1 VPRDDAA
8 AVEALTK
15 NHVVDGARV
24 EVGDGR
30 AHHVFRQL
38 VGIGVAQR
46 ALHRGPDGGAQGGHY
61 DGFWHRVAP
70 FDQCENAILS
80 DRECQLQ

>member
-8 AVEALTK
+8 AVEALTT
-15 NHVVDGARV
+15 NLVVDGARV
-24 EVGDGR
+24 EVGVGR

-46 ALHRGPDGGAQGGHY
+46 ALHRGPDRRTQGGHD
-61 DGFWHRVAP
+61 DGFWHEVAP
-70 FDQCENAILS
+70 FRSA
-80 DRECQLQ
+80 